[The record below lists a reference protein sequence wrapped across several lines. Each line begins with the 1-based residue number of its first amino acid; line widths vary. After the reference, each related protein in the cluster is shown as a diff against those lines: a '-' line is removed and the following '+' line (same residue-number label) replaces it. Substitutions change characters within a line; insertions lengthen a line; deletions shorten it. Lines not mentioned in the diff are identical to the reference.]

1 MAGTYI
7 DFDSTPAPPLQAP
20 FIVNLF
26 KLNASTDRISKQPSV
41 LLVLLLQMS
50 VLVPPCWA
58 LISHDNLINFTFPFI
73 VGETFGK
80 S

>member
-1 MAGTYI
+1 
-7 DFDSTPAPPLQAP
+7 
-20 FIVNLF
+20 
-26 KLNASTDRISKQPSV
+26 
-41 LLVLLLQMS
+41 MS

-80 S
+80 SYYILLAGFETKMVITSMLSIIHQNQASDSQTTWKTCHSQEVHKS